1 MNGVIFETHSKYQD
15 PNQDAF
21 CSAVIQLGIVILKVQ
36 TSYVLFPVT
45 PNAINKVVWEEGMC
59 QSWERV
65 RPALQLL
72 MLRQRGTEILLA
84 A

>member
-1 MNGVIFETHSKYQD
+1 MRPIANDLD

-21 CSAVIQLGIVILKVQ
+21 CSALIQLGIVILKVQ

-45 PNAINKVVWEEGMC
+45 LNAINKVVWEDRMC
-59 QSWERV
+59 RSWERV

-72 MLRQRGTEILLA
+72 MLRHQGTEILSA

>member
-1 MNGVIFETHSKYQD
+1 MRPIANDLD

-21 CSAVIQLGIVILKVQ
+21 CSALIQLGIVILKVQ

-45 PNAINKVVWEEGMC
+45 PNAINKVVWEDRMC
-59 QSWERV
+59 WSWERV

-72 MLRQRGTEILLA
+72 MLRHQGTEIILSA